1 MHAPA
6 CSCSPAVWRCVP
18 WPLSR
23 RFAFFVLSYRYRTIV
38 YRYRYRINEIIIS
51 LSNDSTETFDT
62 ISNANNTTS
71 RVACIIRVRVYTSTP
86 VVHKRRNRTT
96 QPPPTKPAGGD
107 TWRGDLTVSVVM
119 RLLLLSS
126 RSDGCWCVTSMYLG
140 CWRARVLCI
149 CCMLCIQYYCCCTM
163 AWHYIPCSLYS
174 LLPLLLFCCGSGV
187 SATYNRFVTTE
198 KACIS
203 IIYQNR
209 RMKNHHQFST
219 KHGHRRTQGMC
230 WMSTGRTHTSYI
242 PRTKYI
248 HNKLPGKTYVCIP
261 GM

>member
-38 YRYRYRINEIIIS
+38 CRYRYRINEIIIS

-163 AWHYIPCSLYS
+163 AWHYIPCSLYCCSVVVVVS
-174 LLPLLLFCCGSGV
+174 L
-187 SATYNRFVTTE
+187 RR
-198 KACIS
+198 
-203 IIYQNR
+203 IIV
-209 RMKNHHQFST
+209 
-219 KHGHRRTQGMC
+219 
-230 WMSTGRTHTSYI
+230 
-242 PRTKYI
+242 
-248 HNKLPGKTYVCIP
+248 L
-261 GM
+261 